1 MAKFLEFT
9 NYATKSA
16 ILINKSFIISV
27 SPHHNLPAS
36 VLRLRNNKE
45 FNIAESVEEATAIIK
60 GKKNG

>member
-1 MAKFLEFT
+1 MAKFLEFK
-9 NYATKSA
+9 NYAPKGA
-16 ILINKSFIISV
+16 LLVNKSFIISV

-45 FNIAESVEEATAIIK
+45 FNIAESVEEAIAIIK